1 MAIKFLNSQSITG
14 SLTVSSISNASS
26 DTDKFLVSDNG
37 IIKYRTGAQVR
48 SDIGAGTGDGSVT
61 SVGLGSLDGISGSIA
76 NQTTTPSISLT
87 NTDKG
92 SAQNIFK
99 NVAVSGQGTIVA
111 DSNNDTI
118 TLVGTGV
125 SITTNATTDTIT
137 FTASNNYLTSAT
149 FNTSDGVLT
158 LNRQGLSAVTVD
170 LDGRYVTSSGVTSI
184 ATQNG
189 ITGGTIT
196 SIGTLEVDA
205 TVVRTSG
212 AQTIAGEKTFTN
224 QLAVDTA
231 GGSERMRLFNEN
243 NTAPIA
249 DSFSGNTSK
258 SYIYFDTVSG
268 SNDPG
273 YIMHESSATETNEGV
288 LHLVPTDDNATG
300 DYVSIHGTNDSDVLK
315 LHTSGLI
322 ESVNLQL
329 QIKSGSGAVYVND
342 DLLVQTDLTVSGGDI
357 TLGGTGRIQGVD
369 TVSAGTDAVNKN
381 YVDNAVS
388 GFVDG
393 SGTAN
398 DVAMWSDSDTLTDAP
413 IAISGNDATFAG
425 DISIAGGDITSN
437 GIEIISNSAS
447 SNILKI
453 GDISV
458 DDSIQQIHL
467 DTWGATQIYLDDN
480 ETDIK
485 SGTVKFSGG
494 IQTSAPTTYLGLTS
508 TNLLTERTVAQ
519 TKTDLGIITTV
530 QTANQNRIAV
540 SNINGPIVSIDA
552 NTSAVSSSS
561 SNLATGAQIQTA
573 IDTAI
578 TGVLKYQGTW
588 NANTNTPTLTSGSG
602 TPGYYYIVSTAGST
616 NLDGI
621 TDWAVGDWA
630 VFSDQATDAWQKID
644 NTQVG
649 NVTGS
654 GANTRI
660 PIWNSSSNLTS
671 DSGLTFNTST
681 NALAV
686 SGAVTWSGGGS
697 SESNS
702 AYDNMITGF
711 SDSGSSTVTLTLTQQ
726 DGGTLS
732 TSFAVPQGTVTGT
745 GSSGRVAYWNSSSG
759 ITSDSAFTFTTNNG
773 GRLQANNVILPND
786 GNYLGF
792 DTSGNART
800 VATLDANNNIEIS
813 NSALQSGSN
822 TNIYGG
828 DNTIFYVGGSEELRI
843 NNVGAIGIAGTNYGT
858 SGQVLTSSG
867 SGSNPTWSNPN
878 TGSNNYVSSVSF
890 NTGDGILTLN
900 RNGLS
905 ALTVDLD
912 GRYNPTIGTDTDINT
927 SGYSIIDQINM
938 TDGVITSTGARDLL
952 NVHVEDTRAA
962 EKTPNDYLD
971 KALSLD
977 FTDEF
982 GSLGSWW
989 SGITMKGWAD
999 NYQAWQLI
1007 SGSDT
1012 SADNVLYF
1020 RTGIGTTWGDMH
1032 EIWGSMSSKGE
1043 FGDNHSITG
1052 DRSFAL
1058 GDGNTASGVN
1068 SVASGNITTASNFA
1082 SVAFGYDTTASG
1094 ATAMAIGALTTA
1106 SGSNSFAANGNTR
1119 ATNNDSSSFGQ
1130 ETLSSGAQSFA
1141 IGYKTTASGDSS
1153 FCGGGEGSSAT
1164 NTNSFAFG
1172 ADVDVT
1178 AAHSAGFGRTHDISG
1193 LEHLVGGLSNTISG
1207 GANLVGGS
1215 INTLAG
1221 APEGLLMCGAS
1232 NSNLSGAGDYSLIV
1246 GQSNQ
1251 CQFGDWSFTGG
1262 KDSDNFSNFG
1272 IAYGSGATASK
1283 ANTNF
1288 AFGEG
1293 VTTPTNATAAN
1304 DANQFVVGKYNSYSD
1319 GRIHRFSVGNGSSDA
1334 SRFTAFCV
1342 DNSSRVGIKDPTP
1355 SYELDVTGTIRATGN
1370 VIAFSDERVKEN
1382 IKTIDSALDKVNN
1395 LRGVEFNKIGEEK
1408 KSIGVIAQE
1417 IEKILP
1423 EVVETDD
1430 KGMKSVAYG
1439 NIVGVLIEAV
1449 KEQQAQI
1456 NQLTDIVEELTKR
1469 V

>member
-37 IIKYRTGAQVR
+37 IIKYRTGAQVLA
-48 SDIGAGTGDGSVT
+48 DIGAGTGDGSVT

-137 FTASNNYLTSAT
+137 FSASNNYLTSAT

-170 LDGRYVTSSGVTSI
+170 LDGRYVTSSGVTSV
-184 ATQNG
+184 AT
-189 ITGGTIT
+189 TFPVLGGTIT
-196 SIGTLEVDA
+196 STGTISVKTPESGDWWNGGVPVVGTDGVMEIGKYIDFHA
-205 TVVRTSG
+205 T
-212 AQTIAGEKTFTN
+212 
-224 QLAVDTA
+224 DTA
-231 GGSERMRLFNEN
+231 TSDFDIRLTATTGSL
-243 NTAPIA
+243 
-249 DSFSGNTSK
+249 D
-258 SYIYFDTVSG
+258 VSG
-268 SNDPG
+268 DIVIG
-273 YIMHESSATETNEGV
+273 
-288 LHLVPTDDNATG
+288 
-300 DYVSIHGTNDSDVLK
+300 
-315 LHTSGLI
+315 
-322 ESVNLQL
+322 
-329 QIKSGSGAVYVND
+329 
-342 DLLVQTDLTVSGGDI
+342 GGDI
-357 TLGGTGRIQGVD
+357 TLTGTGRIQGVD
-369 TVSAGTDAVNKN
+369 TVSAGTDAANKT

-413 IAISGNDATFAG
+413 IAISGNNATFAGTVYIPSKLEHTGDSDTFLNFSDDTITLTAGNSSTIFSGNGNVTFPG

-437 GIEIISNSAS
+437 GIQIISNSAS
-447 SNILKI
+447 SNHLKI

-458 DDSIQQIHL
+458 DDSIQQIYL

-485 SGTVKFSGG
+485 SDTVKFSGG

-508 TNLLTERTVAQ
+508 TNLLTERTLAQ

-540 SNINGPIVSIDA
+540 SNINGPVVSIDA

-588 NANTNTPTLTSGSG
+588 NASSNSPTLTSGSG

-630 VFSDQATDAWQKID
+630 VFSDLATDAWQKID

-654 GANTRI
+654 GASGKVAF
-660 PIWNSSSNLTS
+660 WNSSSNITS
-671 DSGLTFNTST
+671 NSAFTYDGN
-681 NALAV
+681 NLAV
-686 SGAVTWSGGGS
+686 GGSMTWSGGS
-697 SESNS
+697 STESNL
-702 AYDNMITGF
+702 AYDRSITSFG
-711 SDSGSSTVTLTLTQQ
+711 DSGTSTVTLTIGRQ
-726 DGGTLS
+726 DGNTLS
-732 TSFAVPQGTVTGT
+732 TSFNVPQGTVTGT
-745 GSSGRVAYWNSSSG
+745 GSSGRVTYWNSSTG
-759 ITSDSAFTFTTNNG
+759 VTSNSAFTFTTNNG

-800 VATLDANNNIEIS
+800 VATLDSSNNIEIS
-813 NSALQSGSN
+813 NAALQSGSN

-867 SGSNPTWSNPN
+867 SGSNPTWSNPS

-890 NTGDGILTLN
+890 NTSDGILTLN

-938 TDGVITSTGARDLL
+938 TDGVITSTGARNLL
-952 NVHVEDTRAA
+952 NVHIEDTRAA
-962 EKTPNDYLD
+962 EKTPNDYQD

-1032 EIWGSMSSKGE
+1032 EVWGSMSSKGE

-1058 GDGNTASGVN
+1058 GDGNTASGIN

-1094 ATAMAIGALTTA
+1094 ATSMAIGALTTA
-1106 SGSNSFAANGNTR
+1106 SGSNSFAANGNSR
-1119 ATNNDSSSFGQ
+1119 ATGQDSSSFGQ
-1130 ETLSSGAQSFA
+1130 ETLASGNQSFS
-1141 IGYKTTASGDSS
+1141 IGYKTTASGDSA

-1193 LEHLVGGLSNTISG
+1193 VEHLVGGLSNTISG

-1221 APEGLLMCGAS
+1221 SPEGLLMCGAS

-1319 GRIHRFSVGNGSSDA
+1319 GRIHRFSVGNGTSDL